1 MQRTLLTVTE
11 LQIIITVFYRESLT
25 LRAVAERLFE
35 VPHNTAVL
43 MAKRVVS
50 FLNTEQL
57 LLSYKSALVAE
68 ASLHYSLSLTLQ
80 KRWYALMKLCS
91 TPNQ

>member
-43 MAKRVVS
+43 KAKRVVS
-50 FLNTEQL
+50 FINTEQL

-68 ASLHYSLSLTLQ
+68 ASLHYSLSLT
-80 KRWYALMKLCS
+80 
-91 TPNQ
+91 